1 MDRAAKISFLTS
13 NQRLQ
18 ASTPTAGAF
27 HEASQLDGTP
37 TTLQKLFSPLGDAK
51 RVGRHAEAIRVALRT
66 LGDSRAVRNS
76 SCKQDLMDEF
86 MKTELIPECQAHVK
100 QVAQA
105 ICQRTA
111 QKAKE
116 EQQARRQEVELQS
129 VEGKLA
135 RAIEELH
142 QVKSATQQHRD
153 ATEMERQGLNQQR
166 AEFED
171 MERAEQ
177 AALDRQRAEMDNKQA
192 ALDRQRAEF
201 EQTMNRERTDLRTQ
215 RDTLCRRLKEAERY
229 CPPTMRAKA
238 TCWRPA
244 KGLGIHA

>member
-1 MDRAAKISFLTS
+1 MDRAAKISFLAS
-13 NQRLQ
+13 NPRLQ

-171 MERAEQ
+171 MKRAE
-177 AALDRQRAEMDNKQA
+177 QA